1 MWFCD
6 PRSRG
11 FHDIFR
17 LVPRR
22 HIHILAYNA
31 GVRMGKRERVGLF
44 RINTYVCFLRT
55 ICEISM
61 FY

>member
-1 MWFCD
+1 MEVVLVVICVVCD

-31 GVRMGKRERVGLF
+31 GVRMGKTELVYLGL
-44 RINTYVCFLRT
+44 IYMYVF
-55 ICEISM
+55 
-61 FY
+61 